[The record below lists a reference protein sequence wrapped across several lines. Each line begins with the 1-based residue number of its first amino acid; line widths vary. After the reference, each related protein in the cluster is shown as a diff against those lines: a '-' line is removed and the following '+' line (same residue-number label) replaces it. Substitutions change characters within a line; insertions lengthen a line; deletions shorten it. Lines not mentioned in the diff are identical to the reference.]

1 MEIGNGVQEGRR
13 LGEDIIRGEGANN
26 DYRLGVL
33 TTYILYCSYLSI
45 LFGVPPSAGKSGFV
59 DIHSPNGGH
68 RKIPNASLFAVY
80 LHRIFCST
88 SFIFTAKSTLFDN
101 HFPGISGTNVS
112 RLIVSVHLLKYLYL
126 LCIL

>member
-1 MEIGNGVQEGRR
+1 MEEGRR
-13 LGEDIIRGEGANN
+13 LGEDITREEGANN

-45 LFGVPPSAGKSGFV
+45 LFGVPPAAGKSGFL
-59 DIHSPNGGH
+59 DINSPNGGH
-68 RKIPNASLFAVY
+68 RKIPNASLFSVY

-88 SFIFTAKSTLFDN
+88 PFIFPAKITLFDK
-101 HFPGISGTNVS
+101 HLPGISGTNVS